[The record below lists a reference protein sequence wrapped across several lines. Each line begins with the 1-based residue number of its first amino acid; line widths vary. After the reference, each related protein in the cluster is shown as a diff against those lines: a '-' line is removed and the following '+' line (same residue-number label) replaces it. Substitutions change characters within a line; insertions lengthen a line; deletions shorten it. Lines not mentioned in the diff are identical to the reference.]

1 MAQTIVRIDQSLVT
15 RSLDTYNYTVAQAGM
30 LVVDVQMGE
39 VPPSGLSIVIQKN
52 SVTQVSSTAP
62 AAAQSIVDLRTILN
76 CAANDVISVIL
87 SSSSAIDQ
95 GLNSVKGL
103 INIHQGSV

>member
-15 RSLDTYNYTVAQAGM
+15 RRLDTYNYTVQIAGM

-39 VPPSGLSIVIQKN
+39 SPPSGLVIDIQKN
-52 SVTQVSSTAP
+52 SVSQISSVTP
-62 AAAQSIVDLRTILN
+62 AASQAILDLRTILN
-76 CAANDVISVIL
+76 CAVNDVISVV
-87 SSSSAIDQ
+87 
-95 GLNSVKGL
+95 LNSAQNSDKQLNCVKGL